1 MESHILKFRLC
12 PALALWDAGQVV
24 EVKLSMLFPSV
35 LVVLLGKW
43 DSTAQLPG
51 PCLHPSFRKSS
62 GGEVGRASPFPGSPL
77 GRVWAVRPSR
87 LWSRGGSALR
97 VKSASPS
104 PAGSPRSPVLS
115 FAEVVSRRKD
125 KPLPLQPSD
134 LSGTTFDSFSLKRI
148 GKQKQKQKR
157 RREALNEQSGLV
169 PLPSAAFPA
178 GTRPIRGLRD
188 A

>member
-12 PALALWDAGQVV
+12 PALALWDTGHVV
-24 EVKLSMLFPSV
+24 EVTLNTLFPSA
-35 LVVLLGKW
+35 LVVPLGKW
-43 DSTAQLPG
+43 DSTVQLPG

-77 GRVWAVRPSR
+77 GRVWAASPSR
-87 LWSRGGSALR
+87 LWSRGGSPLQ
-97 VKSASPS
+97 VKSASLS
-104 PAGSPRSPVLS
+104 PARSPRSPVLS
-115 FAEVVSRRKD
+115 VAEAVSRRED

-148 GKQKQKQKR
+148 EKQKQKQKR

-178 GTRPIRGLRD
+178 GTRPVRGLGD
-188 A
+188 T